1 MLVQI
6 CVVAVVTEPK
16 LNFNSTLHMHVA
28 NSTNFE
34 KCDAQTD
41 AAILTT
47 PEQRLLNQIGKS
59 AAQLHALLGFN

>member
-6 CVVAVVTEPK
+6 CVVAEPK

-28 NSTNFE
+28 NSTNSTNFE

-41 AAILTT
+41 AAILT